1 MASGRL
7 CIQPL
12 PGYLPVAATAL
23 NASIIRKPVG
33 KGWKSDMLAW
43 EQGKII
49 HVGAEA
55 EVSNGHYLGLAAV
68 RKLRRPRGY
77 RDPALDRR
85 LTNHRMA
92 AEAKMLARLSN
103 SGLPVPHL
111 LACEM
116 SNGTMIQSLV
126 PGSQLVDVLRDGEFD
141 VKTVMLEVGK
151 VIRQLHSVGAVHGDL
166 TTNNILWDGDNGI
179 SLIDFGLSQSTTE
192 VERMGLDLQVLS
204 ECLSASHPEH
214 EDALEWVFDGY
225 NGAEN
230 LTYTG
235 SDSPPVKSEEVI
247 NRYNTIRSRVRYHS

>member
-1 MASGRL
+1 
-7 CIQPL
+7 
-12 PGYLPVAATAL
+12 
-23 NASIIRKPVG
+23 
-33 KGWKSDMLAW
+33 MLAW

-49 HVGAEA
+49 HIGAEA
-55 EVSNGHYLGLAAV
+55 EVSSGQYLGLTAV

-92 AEAKMLARLSN
+92 AEAKMLVRLTN

-126 PGSQLVDVLRDGEFD
+126 PGSQLVDVLRDSEFD
-141 VKTVMLEVGK
+141 IKVIMHEVGT

-179 SLIDFGLSQSTTE
+179 FLIDFGLSQSTTE

-214 EDALEWVFDGY
+214 KDALEWVFEGY
-225 NGAEN
+225 NCADN
-230 LTYTG
+230 LAYTG

-247 NRYNTIRSRVRYHS
+247 NRYNIIRSRVRYHS